1 MVRPTKTTTLEK
13 TIVANGMAELRR
25 RGYWAV
31 KNHGNEF
38 SVKGLPDVFAIKE
51 GRIIAIEFKRPGED
65 PTKIQ
70 MLIMS
75 QLESFGCRC
84 CVCRSVDDVKEFLEA
99 L

>member
-38 SVKGLPDVFAIKE
+38 SVKGLPDVFAIK
-51 GRIIAIEFKRPGED
+51 
-65 PTKIQ
+65 
-70 MLIMS
+70 
-75 QLESFGCRC
+75 
-84 CVCRSVDDVKEFLEA
+84 
-99 L
+99 